1 MYKQVLHRH
10 FINLKPCE
18 GSSNAVASRMVL
30 FAAIVNGFWVLTIAI
45 KGSLLMWQGSFFRPW
60 FYSYGDQLI
69 DLRCSSL
76 FGFVYE
82 SMVLSGLIRF
92 LCKNQH
98 SLLSCYWNDC
108 YKTSALTSKK
118 SSKIC
123 IPITDSSVVK
133 LYFCVWTY
141 SFSRF

>member
-18 GSSNAVASRMVL
+18 GSSNAAASRMVL

-60 FYSYGDQLI
+60 FRSYGDQLI
-69 DLRCSSL
+69 DFRCSSF

-82 SMVLSGLIRF
+82 FNNDI
-92 LCKNQH
+92 
-98 SLLSCYWNDC
+98 YWH
-108 YKTSALTSKK
+108 AAEMAV
-118 SSKIC
+118 I
-123 IPITDSSVVK
+123 K
-133 LYFCVWTY
+133 LPL
-141 SFSRF
+141 